1 MNSHLVERIADA
13 VLYEGYI
20 LYPYRPSAVKNQQRW
35 NFGVLCPETYAIAQG
50 GTERS
55 LMRTECLIEA
65 DSATTVDVKVRF
77 LHLMMREVAELITD
91 CDPPIPDCKHVASH
105 NQRYFVLVP
114 SLEVDGKQVQPWQ
127 EAVEREVVVPQIRV
141 RELKSPHKVSF
152 EFSGSRTIEEVKDAS
167 GRDVGILIRTQQEL
181 NGEIEVSI
189 DKTDRQLLKL
199 AVTVRNLAEFDNGST
214 GSRDEAL
221 MKSFISTHTILR
233 TEYGAFVSL
242 LEPPEAYKT
251 IASECNNSGTYPV
264 LAGEEGDRHWVLSS
278 PIILYDYPQIAPQS
292 AGSLFDG
299 TEIDEILT
307 LRIMSLTEDEK
318 SEMRSADELARQ
330 LLERTESLSA
340 EQLMNFHGV
349 MTRKS

>member
-1 MNSHLVERIADA
+1 MERIADA

-35 NFGVLCPETYAIAQG
+35 NFGVLCPETYAIAQR
-50 GTERS
+50 GTES
-55 LMRTECLIEA
+55 AWMRTECLLEA

-77 LHLMMREVAELITD
+77 LHLMLREVAELVAD
-91 CDPPIPDCKHVASH
+91 CEPPIPDCRHVAFH

-114 SLEVDGKQVQPWQ
+114 SLEVDGKHVQMWQ
-127 EAVEREVVVPQIRV
+127 EAAEREVVVPQIRIS
-141 RELKSPHKVSF
+141 ELKSPQKFSF
-152 EFSGSRTIEEVKDAS
+152 AFSGSLAVEEVKDAS
-167 GRDVGILIRTQQEL
+167 GRDVGLLIRTQQEL
-181 NGEIEVSI
+181 NGEIEIST
-189 DKTDRQLLKL
+189 DKIDRQLLKL
-199 AVTVRNLAEFDNGST
+199 DVTVRNLAEFDNAST
-214 GSRDEAL
+214 GSRDAAL
-221 MKSFISTHTILR
+221 MKSFISTHTVLR

-242 LEPPEAYKT
+242 LDPPEAYKT
-251 IASECNNSGTYPV
+251 IASECKNSGTYPV

-278 PIILYDYPQIAPQS
+278 PIILYDYPQIASQS

-307 LRIMSLTEDEK
+307 LRIISLTEDEK

-330 LLERTESLSA
+330 LLERTESMSA
-340 EQLMNFHGV
+340 EQLMNLHGV